1 MSQSMR
7 FPSFKHYWR
16 IAVVLLLLCAPL
28 SAPGFTTA
36 TGDVLTITASYND
49 MSSGRTWT
57 AQKGGQQV
65 GVQLTAPGLIPAGD
79 FTQATEVSGIIASDT
94 VWTLAGSPY
103 IVTGNVLVQS
113 GVQLIIEPG
122 VQVRFNA
129 DRALQIDG
137 ELVAQGTGDTPIIFT
152 SNVGTSPGDWGYI
165 LFSDSSTDATYD
177 GSGNYLN
184 GSIIQYAIIEY
195 AGGANVSDNG
205 AVRISAS
212 SPCIDHN
219 TIRYNQANGVHVWN
233 NAGPH
238 ITYNSIVDNGVV
250 GVVNALGIS
259 VWESTATISY
269 NTVARNTNTGIGFRV
284 YNNGIISYNTVFDNA
299 GMGISNYGSATI
311 NNNTVFGNT
320 GTGISI
326 SYGPHTVSDNVVRDN
341 IVAGDYGGI
350 AAYGYYNTL
359 IVERNVVIGNQATGK
374 GGGIYATGTQANV
387 YVRDNIIANNT
398 AASNGGIYCDVF
410 GQQGTVNNNVV
421 AHNTVSGNGGGISFS
436 ECTIR
441 NNAVIGNITSGNGG
455 GVYST
460 NDYGSGIA
468 INDNTIIGNSAA
480 QLNRQGGGIFLCN
493 GCRPTVNGNNLYD
506 NISATGSDLYNGNL
520 SGGAD
525 INAENSYWGTA
536 DSAVIEDHVWHYLDD
551 SDLGL
556 VDYTPYRTSHNT
568 AAPISPPTGL
578 TATLEGTSIV
588 MSWAPNLESDLAGYK
603 VYWDTDSGY
612 PYAHSVGVGNVTAYT
627 IAGITPGIRYYVTVT
642 AYDTAADDD
651 SDWTDGNESW
661 FAIEE
666 ALQIWA
672 PPTAAF
678 TAMPLSGAA
687 PLTITFTDQSTGVIT
702 AWNWDFGDG
711 ASSTLQNLTHTYT
724 RTGSFTVTLTVS
736 GPGGSDTEIKPSYIT
751 VGNAPPTAAFTA
763 MPLSGAAPL
772 TITFTDQS
780 TGVITAWDWDFGDG
794 ASSTLQNPTHTYTHT
809 GSFTVTLT
817 VNGPGGSDTEI
828 KPSYI
833 TVSSSAYAPPT
844 ASIDAITPNP
854 AIQGQD
860 TLIFNGSGHDNDE
873 GGAYITACAWTSNL
887 DGLLSTQEDFTAPA
901 AALSAGAH
909 TIAFKVQ
916 DDEGVWSPE
925 VTRTLTVQAPQAD
938 VRTLILVNRQK
949 LAALY
954 SESEAA
960 QVMGK
965 LNTLASRTA
974 VKGVVVQVENNAAVA
989 AAYAVWNA
997 DPTNTAKANAVT
1009 AAIRNEVLAQWT
1021 AHPNLEYLV
1030 IVGDDRVI
1038 PFHRVLDQTS
1048 YPEHHYTYV
1057 ACTSI
1062 TGAAL
1067 CADMTLTDDYYT
1079 DRAPTVPG
1087 DAGWDGHDL
1096 YIPDLG
1102 TGRLI
1107 ETPAEIVAQ
1116 IDAFLADG
1124 DIAAGNGIVTGYD
1137 FARDGAQAM
1146 CSTLSNDGLTT
1157 DCSLIGTSWTAA
1169 QFKTQVLNT
1178 RHDIVSING
1187 HANHYMMGAPSGSV
1201 SSSEVAG
1208 AAADH
1213 TQAIFYTLG
1222 CHAGLNVPSNNPIQ
1236 PLDLPQ
1242 AFVGHR
1248 ANYVANTGYGW
1259 GYVTSVGL
1267 SEQLM
1272 LDFTAR
1278 LVYGQ
1283 SATVG
1288 QALTA
1293 AKQEYYLNE
1302 AAFDYYDEK
1311 ILIESTLYGLPMMRY
1326 MTPTPTAA
1334 RHQAHEAGVTQEEQV
1349 TLLENGLTV
1358 NSISYQF
1365 PALLTENTDDGLYYT
1380 FGGLVHSGNDE
1391 PIQPKYT
1398 ADLSF
1403 PQTKAHGVIFRGG
1416 VYTDVLTFNPV
1427 IDRVITETAT
1437 LAEPAFSAPGWYP
1450 PLLHSLNRLERGDNL
1465 VTLLGQ
1471 FNPQSQTERI
1481 YDRLSFDVYYHSSS
1495 NDWTPPEITAM
1506 SSAVTGGSASIV
1518 VGAEDISGIEAVV
1531 IAYTNGGGAWASVSL
1546 TQNHGQWSGN
1556 FPASADTVFLIQ
1568 AVDNGGNVAVND
1580 HEGQYFRP
1588 GSGFVAVYLPLV
1600 MKSN

>member
-1 MSQSMR
+1 MSQSMGS
-7 FPSFKHYWR
+7 PSFKHYWR
-16 IAVVLLLLCAPL
+16 IAVALLLLCAPL

-36 TGDVLTITASYND
+36 TGDVLTITASYPG

-57 AQKGGQQV
+57 AQKDGQQADM
-65 GVQLTAPGLIPAGD
+65 QLTASWLIPPGN

-113 GVQLIIEPG
+113 GVQLSIEPG

-129 DRALQIDG
+129 ERALQIDG
-137 ELVAQGTGDTPIIFT
+137 ELLARGTNDSPITFT

-177 GSGNYLN
+177 GSGNYLS

-219 TIRYNQANGVHVWN
+219 TIRYNQANGIHVWN

-259 VWESTATISY
+259 VWESTATISH

-284 YNNGIISYNTVFDNA
+284 YNNGIISHNTVFDNA

-387 YVRDNIIANNT
+387 YVRGNIVANNT

-441 NNAVIGNITSGNGG
+441 NNAVVGNIASGNGG

-460 NDYGSGIA
+460 NDYGGGIA

-493 GCRPTVNGNNLYD
+493 GCRPTVTGNNLYG

-520 SGGAD
+520 SGGTD

-551 SDLGL
+551 SNLGL

-612 PYAHSVGVGNVTAYT
+612 PYAHSVDVGNVTAHT
-627 IAGITPGIRYYVTVT
+627 IAGITSGTRYYVTIT
-642 AYDTAADDD
+642 AYDTIADGD

-661 FAIEE
+661 FAVEK

-678 TAMPLSGAA
+678 TATPLSGAA
-687 PLTITFTDQSTGVIT
+687 PLTVTFTDQSTGAIT
-702 AWNWDFGDG
+702 AWNWDFGNG
-711 ASSTLQNLTHTYT
+711 ASSTLQNPTHAYT
-724 RTGSFTVTLTVS
+724 GTGSFTVTLTVS
-736 GPGGSDTEIKPSYIT
+736 GPGGSDAEIK
-751 VGNAPPTAAFTA
+751 
-763 MPLSGAAPL
+763 SG
-772 TITFTDQS
+772 
-780 TGVITAWDWDFGDG
+780 
-794 ASSTLQNPTHTYTHT
+794 
-809 GSFTVTLT
+809 
-817 VNGPGGSDTEI
+817 
-828 KPSYI
+828 YI

-844 ASIDAITPNP
+844 ASIDAIAPNP
-854 AIQGQD
+854 AVQGQD

-873 GGAYITACAWTSNL
+873 GGAYITACAWTSSL

-901 AALSAGAH
+901 AALSVGVH

-965 LNTLASRTA
+965 LNTLASHTA
-974 VKGVVVQVENNAAVA
+974 VKGMVVQVENNAAVA
-989 AAYAVWNA
+989 AAYAAWNA

-1079 DRAPTVPG
+1079 DKMPTVPG

-1107 ETPAEIVAQ
+1107 ETPAEITAQ
-1116 IDAFLADG
+1116 IDAFLTDG
-1124 DIAAGNGIVTGYD
+1124 DIAAGNSIVTGYD

-1157 DCSLIGTSWTAA
+1157 DCSLIGTTWTAA

-1187 HANHYMMGAPSGSV
+1187 HANHYTMGAPSGSV

-1213 TQAIFYTLG
+1213 TRAIFYTLG

-1242 AFVGHR
+1242 AFVGRR

-1267 SEQLM
+1267 SEQLL

-1326 MTPTPTAA
+1326 TTPTTTAT
-1334 RHQAHEAGVTQEEQV
+1334 RRQAHEAGVTQEEQV
-1349 TLLENGLTV
+1349 TLLGNGLTV

-1365 PALLTENTDDGLYYT
+1365 PALLTESTDEGLYYT

-1416 VYTDVLTFNPV
+1416 VYTDVLAFNPV
-1427 IDRVITETAT
+1427 VDRVITETAT

-1506 SSAVTGGSASIV
+1506 SSAVTGESASIIV
-1518 VGAEDISGIEAVV
+1518 RAEDISGIEAVV
-1531 IAYTNGGGAWASVSL
+1531 IAYTDGSGAWASVSL

-1556 FPASADTVFLIQ
+1556 FPASANTVFLIQ

-1600 MKSN
+1600 MKSD

>member
-736 GPGGSDTEIKPSYIT
+736 GPGGSDAEIKP
-751 VGNAPPTAAFTA
+751 G
-763 MPLSGAAPL
+763 
-772 TITFTDQS
+772 
-780 TGVITAWDWDFGDG
+780 
-794 ASSTLQNPTHTYTHT
+794 
-809 GSFTVTLT
+809 
-817 VNGPGGSDTEI
+817 
-828 KPSYI
+828 YI

-1450 PLLHSLNRLERGDNL
+1450 TLLHSLNRLERGDNL

>member
-666 ALQIWA
+666 ALQIW
-672 PPTAAF
+672 
-678 TAMPLSGAA
+678 
-687 PLTITFTDQSTGVIT
+687 
-702 AWNWDFGDG
+702 
-711 ASSTLQNLTHTYT
+711 
-724 RTGSFTVTLTVS
+724 
-736 GPGGSDTEIKPSYIT
+736 
-751 VGNAPPTAAFTA
+751 APPTAAFTA

>member
-1 MSQSMR
+1 
-7 FPSFKHYWR
+7 
-16 IAVVLLLLCAPL
+16 
-28 SAPGFTTA
+28 A
-36 TGDVLTITASYND
+36 T
-49 MSSGRTWT
+49 
-57 AQKGGQQV
+57 
-65 GVQLTAPGLIPAGD
+65 
-79 FTQATEVSGIIASDT
+79 
-94 VWTLAGSPY
+94 
-103 IVTGNVLVQS
+103 
-113 GVQLIIEPG
+113 
-122 VQVRFNA
+122 
-129 DRALQIDG
+129 
-137 ELVAQGTGDTPIIFT
+137 
-152 SNVGTSPGDWGYI
+152 
-165 LFSDSSTDATYD
+165 
-177 GSGNYLN
+177 
-184 GSIIQYAIIEY
+184 
-195 AGGANVSDNG
+195 
-205 AVRISAS
+205 
-212 SPCIDHN
+212 
-219 TIRYNQANGVHVWN
+219 
-233 NAGPH
+233 
-238 ITYNSIVDNGVV
+238 
-250 GVVNALGIS
+250 
-259 VWESTATISY
+259 
-269 NTVARNTNTGIGFRV
+269 
-284 YNNGIISYNTVFDNA
+284 
-299 GMGISNYGSATI
+299 
-311 NNNTVFGNT
+311 
-320 GTGISI
+320 
-326 SYGPHTVSDNVVRDN
+326 
-341 IVAGDYGGI
+341 
-350 AAYGYYNTL
+350 
-359 IVERNVVIGNQATGK
+359 
-374 GGGIYATGTQANV
+374 
-387 YVRDNIIANNT
+387 
-398 AASNGGIYCDVF
+398 
-410 GQQGTVNNNVV
+410 
-421 AHNTVSGNGGGISFS
+421 
-436 ECTIR
+436 
-441 NNAVIGNITSGNGG
+441 
-455 GVYST
+455 
-460 NDYGSGIA
+460 
-468 INDNTIIGNSAA
+468 
-480 QLNRQGGGIFLCN
+480 
-493 GCRPTVNGNNLYD
+493 
-506 NISATGSDLYNGNL
+506 
-520 SGGAD
+520 
-525 INAENSYWGTA
+525 
-536 DSAVIEDHVWHYLDD
+536 
-551 SDLGL
+551 
-556 VDYTPYRTSHNT
+556 
-568 AAPISPPTGL
+568 
-578 TATLEGTSIV
+578 
-588 MSWAPNLESDLAGYK
+588 
-603 VYWDTDSGY
+603 
-612 PYAHSVGVGNVTAYT
+612 
-627 IAGITPGIRYYVTVT
+627 
-642 AYDTAADDD
+642 
-651 SDWTDGNESW
+651 
-661 FAIEE
+661 
-666 ALQIWA
+666 
-672 PPTAAF
+672 
-678 TAMPLSGAA
+678 PLSGAA
-687 PLTITFTDQSTGVIT
+687 PLTVTFTDQSAGVIT

-711 ASSTLQNLTHTYT
+711 ASSTLQNPTHTYT
-724 RTGSFTVTLTVS
+724 RTGSFTVTLTVTGPGGSDGEIKPSYITVGDAPPTAAFTATPLSGAAPLTVTFTDQSTGAITAWNWDFGNGASSTLQNPTHAYTGTGSFTVTLTVS
-736 GPGGSDTEIKPSYIT
+736 GPGGSDAEIK
-751 VGNAPPTAAFTA
+751 
-763 MPLSGAAPL
+763 SG
-772 TITFTDQS
+772 
-780 TGVITAWDWDFGDG
+780 
-794 ASSTLQNPTHTYTHT
+794 
-809 GSFTVTLT
+809 
-817 VNGPGGSDTEI
+817 
-828 KPSYI
+828 YI

-844 ASIDAITPNP
+844 ASIDAIAPNP
-854 AIQGQD
+854 AVQGQD

-873 GGAYITACAWTSNL
+873 GGAYITACAWTSSL

-901 AALSAGAH
+901 AALSVGVH

-965 LNTLASRTA
+965 LNTLASHTA
-974 VKGVVVQVENNAAVA
+974 VKGMVVQVENNAAVA
-989 AAYAVWNA
+989 AAYAAWNA

-1079 DRAPTVPG
+1079 DKMPTVPG

-1107 ETPAEIVAQ
+1107 ETPAEITAQ
-1116 IDAFLADG
+1116 IDAFLTDG
-1124 DIAAGNGIVTGYD
+1124 DIAAGNSIVTGYD

-1157 DCSLIGTSWTAA
+1157 DCSLIGTTWTAA

-1187 HANHYMMGAPSGSV
+1187 HANHYTMGAPSGSV

-1213 TQAIFYTLG
+1213 TRAIFYTLG

-1242 AFVGHR
+1242 AFVGRR

-1267 SEQLM
+1267 SEQLL

-1326 MTPTPTAA
+1326 TTPTTTAT
-1334 RHQAHEAGVTQEEQV
+1334 RRQAHEAGVTQEEQV
-1349 TLLENGLTV
+1349 TLLGNGLTV

-1365 PALLTENTDDGLYYT
+1365 PALLTESTDEGLYYT

-1416 VYTDVLTFNPV
+1416 VYTDVLAFNPV
-1427 IDRVITETAT
+1427 VDRVITETAT

-1506 SSAVTGGSASIV
+1506 SSAVTGESASIIV
-1518 VGAEDISGIEAVV
+1518 RAEDISGIEAVV
-1531 IAYTNGGGAWASVSL
+1531 IAYTDGSGAWASVSL

-1556 FPASADTVFLIQ
+1556 FPASANTVFLIQ

-1600 MKSN
+1600 MKSD